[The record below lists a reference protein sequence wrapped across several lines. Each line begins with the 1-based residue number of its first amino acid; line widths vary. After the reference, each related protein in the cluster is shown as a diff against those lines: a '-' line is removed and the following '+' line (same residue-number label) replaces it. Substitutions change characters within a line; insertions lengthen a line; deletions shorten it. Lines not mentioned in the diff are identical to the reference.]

1 MARVQIF
8 DHDRIAAIVLKGGVD
23 VGPIPRGKSLDQL
36 RWDGEQLVD
45 LAELDAIWVVQANG
59 VYTLHAI
66 EVPGSQLVAMT
77 YAQRRELTTDPDGAI
92 RVEPEAE
99 RLERELA
106 ETYIEMTRRITN
118 AADKALDDY
127 LVEYGEVERATFG
140 KQLEEARALQA
151 DPNAPA
157 PMLEAMVAARQDPD
171 VPDKHSLAARVLVH
185 EAGFTALSAHI
196 IGQRQGKHT
205 QLKALRDAGDLDGMR
220 SLDLGYALPETD

>member
-8 DHDRIAAIVLKGGVD
+8 DYDRIAAVTLKGGVD
-23 VGPIPRGKSLDQL
+23 VGTIPRGKSLEQL

-45 LAELDAIWVVQANG
+45 LADLDHIWVVRANG
-59 VYTLHAI
+59 VCTLHAI
-66 EVPGSQLVAMT
+66 EVPGAQLVAMT
-77 YAQRRELTTDPDGAI
+77 YAQRRELTTDPDGTI

-106 ETYIEMTRRITN
+106 EAYIEMTRRITN

-127 LVEYGEVERATFG
+127 LAEYGEVERATFN

-157 PMLEAMVAARQDPD
+157 PMLEAMVSARQDPE

-205 QLKALRDAGDLDGMR
+205 QLKALRYAGDLEGMR
-220 SLDLGYALPETD
+220 GIDLTYELPD